1 MFSIFSLSS
10 SNPLLSQQP
19 PPLSK
24 SAPTTDSLLMDR
36 IWKRREPRTHFTS
49 VCSVGESSVTDEVN
63 DILEEMSPNNLQ
75 VRCRLFINL

>member
-1 MFSIFSLSS
+1 MFYEILFRFLI
-10 SNPLLSQQP
+10 
-19 PPLSK
+19 
-24 SAPTTDSLLMDR
+24 LMDR

-75 VRCRLFINL
+75 VNLLFKLALNFVIKLR

>member
-1 MFSIFSLSS
+1 M
-10 SNPLLSQQP
+10 LSQQP
-19 PPLSK
+19 PQLSK
-24 SAPTTDSLLMDR
+24 SAPTTDSLLTDR

-75 VRCRLFINL
+75 VKLTLKL